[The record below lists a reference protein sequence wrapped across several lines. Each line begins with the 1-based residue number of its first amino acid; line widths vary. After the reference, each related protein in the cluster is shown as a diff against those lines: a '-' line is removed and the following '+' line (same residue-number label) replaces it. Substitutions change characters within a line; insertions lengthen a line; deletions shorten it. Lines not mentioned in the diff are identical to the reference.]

1 MTYAMEHN
9 RMKPVLDLTRRLD
22 IATNP
27 EPEAI
32 FEAGTAGFQIWCT
45 PDDHPKGWEGIV
57 MTAGAFSKPCEYVAS
72 VSWGWEDEP
81 ESSLAI
87 SYLLLSTDAYALE
100 CRGSK
105 RTHNRPADLAWAKRK
120 VRWLFKQAG
129 VDCPEIRIER

>member
-9 RMKPVLDLTRRLD
+9 RMKPVLDLARRLD

-32 FEAGTAGFQIWCT
+32 FEAGTAGFQIWCI

-72 VSWGWEDEP
+72 VSWGWEGET
-81 ESSLAI
+81 I

-100 CRGSK
+100 LKGSK

-120 VRWLFKQAG
+120 ICWLFKQTG
-129 VDCPEIRIER
+129 VACPVIQVADN